1 MIAAMSYLP
10 PTAVVT
16 GMPSVPV
23 AYAAADVKLP
33 CYCKEQ
39 CSSCGVPR
47 EGDMKIVANHHL
59 RVNDYTDYIIT
70 HFLGRGVFGQVVEA
84 VRIQT
89 GQTYA
94 VKVLKN
100 TPSYYEQGKTELNV
114 LLRLMKYGAQRQP
127 VTHLV
132 EAFEMNGH
140 LCLVFELYKEN
151 LYEYLKRNRFTP
163 LSVANIRHIGY
174 QLLQALEFLLSCKV
188 IHTDIKPENI
198 MFVNNNANNFE
209 IRLIDFGSAV
219 VTDRPAIECC
229 YLQSRYYRSPEVLV
243 RSEITPASDMFS
255 VGCVLAELYIGYPLM
270 AGNNEYEQL
279 RLIMEMLGPL
289 PNNLIASGKSG
300 TRFFNFFLGAD
311 NQVMAVLKSEEQIDR
326 LCAFKERRKQCHNI
340 RNLQELQY
348 YKRSS
353 HYTENDHPLLPPEYE
368 RSYFTDL
375 LSKMLCT
382 DPKRRVVPHT
392 AINHTFFKCSTEAL
406 EMGLLPESLDCPPHL
421 KANILAQSRNIALRK
436 QEEIRRQEEFQQQFQ
451 QNQMVSQYLPAL
463 TTIYQQLS
471 YAPAIYV
478 QNVQVSSQ
486 AAAAAA
492 AILAP
497 QQQNIHNQYVTAA
510 FCNPTTL
517 HHFGQAIQQF
527 LSPNNQYTVAPTFPQ
542 IPTQMIPQTAQI
554 IPQTIFQQPHQMVFG
569 NQGQLCYQ
577 MQARPQSRSR
587 SPLQ

>member
-1 MIAAMSYLP
+1 MIAAMSYIP
-10 PTAVVT
+10 PTMVT
-16 GMPSVPV
+16 AGIPI
-23 AYAAADVKLP
+23 AYATSDNKLP

-59 RVNDYTDYIIT
+59 KVNEYTDYIVT
-70 HFLGRGVFGQVVEA
+70 HFLGRGVFGQVVQA
-84 VRIQT
+84 VRLQT
-89 GQTYA
+89 SQTFA

-100 TPSYYEQGKTELNV
+100 TPSYYEQGKTELSV

-127 VTHLV
+127 VTNLV

-174 QLLQALEFLLSCKV
+174 QLLQALEFLLTCKV

-198 MFVNNNANNFE
+198 MFVNKNANDFE

-243 RSEITPASDMFS
+243 RSEITAASDMFS

-289 PNNLIASGKSG
+289 PNSLIASGKSG
-300 TRFFNFFLGAD
+300 TRFFNFYLGND
-311 NQVMAVLKSEEQIDR
+311 NQVVAVLKSEEQIDR
-326 LCAFKERRKQCHNI
+326 LSAFKERRKQCHNI
-340 RNLQELQY
+340 RNLQELQH

-353 HYTENDHPLLPPEYE
+353 HYPENESTLLPPEYE
-368 RSYFTDL
+368 RSCFTDL
-375 LSKMLCT
+375 LLRMLCT
-382 DPKRRVVPHT
+382 DPKRRVVPQQ

-406 EMGLLPESLDCPPHL
+406 ELGLLTDSLDCPPHV
-421 KANILAQSRNIALRK
+421 KANIIAQSRSIALQK
-436 QEEIRRQEEFQQQFQ
+436 QGQQQRQ
-451 QNQMVSQYLPAL
+451 QEQLQQLQQTQMVSQYLPAL

-497 QQQNIHNQYVTAA
+497 QPQPIPSQYVTAA

-527 LSPNNQYTVAPTFPQ
+527 LSPGSQYGLAPTAFPQ
-542 IPTQMIPQTAQI
+542 IPAQMIPQAAQI
-554 IPQTIFQQPHQMVFG
+554 LPQAVFQAQPQMVF
-569 NQGQLCYQ
+569 NPAAAAQICYQ
-577 MQARPQSRSR
+577 MQARPPSRSR
-587 SPLQ
+587 SPLS